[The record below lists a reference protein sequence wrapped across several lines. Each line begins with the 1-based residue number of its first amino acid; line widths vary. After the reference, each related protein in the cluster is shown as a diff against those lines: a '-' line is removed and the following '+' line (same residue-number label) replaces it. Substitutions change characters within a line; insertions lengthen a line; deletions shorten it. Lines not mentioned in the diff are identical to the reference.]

1 MNRLSFGGDP
11 RKGRNTMQ
19 FKKVTALLATLLA
32 LTASAS
38 AQERPQEH
46 ASPLPSHFPP
56 GKEACFGRVYG
67 NTHLKLRPRQQVTS
81 FHIFRDL
88 DPDQNTEDEP
98 QTREEIL
105 KNDTESSS
113 MNVSAYVRFK
123 NRKGIFWNTLNC
135 NKSADRKI
143 TRCGIDCDGGSFDL
157 QPRQQSLLLTNNG
170 FVLVGGCGASEEEYE
185 NKLFFEPGADD
196 KVFRLEP
203 LPVAQCA
210 ALRDTLKP
218 AFAKMGAAL
227 RIRFAKEEASCYS
240 RTYNDAHLKKNPQQT
255 VRRIAMLKAAGG
267 KDVHKDA
274 PGYDLTFRI
283 ETTDGKKF
291 SQTAKCYPD
300 RYAYTCPVKAEIDT
314 AKDFYVTR
322 AGDNALMIRD
332 RAGKLSEFFGAKLGS
347 DDRLFRLN
355 ADATSACQF

>member
-1 MNRLSFGGDP
+1 MPIAKIAAFIA
-11 RKGRNTMQ
+11 
-19 FKKVTALLATLLA
+19 ALLAFATSGLA
-32 LTASAS
+32 D
-38 AQERPQEH
+38 ENK
-46 ASPLPSHFPP
+46 SPLPSHFPL
-56 GKEACFGRVYG
+56 GKEVCFGRVYG
-67 NTHLKLRPRQQVTS
+67 DMHLKLRPRQLVTS
-81 FHIFRDL
+81 LHIFRDL

-105 KNDTESSS
+105 KSDGESGV
-113 MNVSAYVRFK
+113 NVSAFVRFR

-135 NKSADRKI
+135 RRSADGNV

-170 FVLVGGCGASEEEYE
+170 FVLIGGCGASEEESE
-185 NKLFFEPGADD
+185 NPVFFSPGADD

-203 LPVAQCA
+203 LPLAQCT
-210 ALRDTLKP
+210 ALRDMVKP
-218 AFAKMGAAL
+218 SFAKMGSAL
-227 RIRFAKEEASCYS
+227 RIRFAKEAASCYS
-240 RTYNDAHLKKNPQQT
+240 RAYDDAHLKRHPQQA
-255 VRRIAMLKAAGG
+255 VKRIALLKAAGG

-283 ETTDGKKF
+283 ETKDGKKF

-300 RYAYTCPVKAEIDT
+300 RYAYTCPVKAEADT

-332 RAGKLSEFFGAKLGS
+332 RAGKLAEFFGAKLGS
-347 DDRLFRLN
+347 DDRLFKLEAN
-355 ADATSACQF
+355 APSACEF